1 MENTEKIPF
10 IICGKQK
17 TGEHL
22 VLEFGHKANRT
33 KIYFPEI
40 TDSDIHQ
47 ISKTETEPLHELKIN
62 EIIDFYS
69 KVGRLWGSEDY
80 EKREKLVDL
89 TSRVTGYSKEMVEM
103 GMQQICGILTKEYL
117 EATLQADLGDKCLMD
132 EWVTR
137 SESSVHCQPRGKM
150 LHILAGNVPAVA
162 ITSILRGSL
171 TKNAN
176 IIKMSDRDVITAS
189 YFAQSFQDVDAEH
202 PITKTTSV
210 LYWPH
215 TNHEIFNKIICF
227 VNSVS
232 VWGGYDAIH
241 DTRKSVPPGV
251 ELLEFGPRRGI
262 HLIGKEASQNLDKAA
277 KNAAHDLTLFDQE
290 ACFSPQIAFVEGD
303 AKRYAESLAK
313 SLEEENARLPK
324 GYSDPKFHANITNAR
339 MYSKFRGHT
348 VHSSAKT
355 EWTIIVAEKM
365 EDFPT
370 HPLGRTIF
378 IIPVKDLAESLN
390 HIGPETQVVAIEPF
404 SRAAELKEAL
414 TLKGVDR
421 ITHLGKMGYF
431 AVGSPHE
438 GMYPLSRMVRWVKTR
453 Q

>member
-1 MENTEKIPF
+1 MERMEKVPF
-10 IICGKQK
+10 IICGRQK
-17 TGEHL
+17 TGENIA
-22 VLEFGHKANRT
+22 LEFGHKDNRT
-33 KIYFPEI
+33 KISLPEI

-47 ISKTETEPLHELKIN
+47 IGKTDTEFLHKLSIN
-62 EIIDFYS
+62 DIISFYS
-69 KVGRLWGSEDY
+69 KVGELWGSPQY
-80 EKREKLVDL
+80 EKREELVDL
-89 TSRVTGYSKEMVEM
+89 TSRVTGYSKEMVEL
-103 GMQQICGILTKEYL
+103 GMKQICGILTKEYL
-117 EATLQADLGDKCLMD
+117 EATLQSDLGDKRLMD

-137 SESSVHCQPRGKM
+137 AESVVHCQPRGKM

-162 ITSILRGSL
+162 ITSIVGGGL

-189 YFAQSFQDVDAEH
+189 YFAQSFHDVDPEH
-202 PITKTTSV
+202 PVTKTTSV

-215 TNHEIFNKIICF
+215 TNHEIFGKIISL
-227 VNSVS
+227 VNAVS

-241 DTRKSVPPGV
+241 ETRKNTPQGV
-251 ELLEFGPRRGI
+251 ELLEFGPRRGVQ
-262 HLIGKEASQNLDKAA
+262 LIGKDAFHDLEKAT

-303 AKRYAESLAK
+303 AERYAESLAK

-339 MYSKFRGHT
+339 IYSKFRGHK
-348 VHSSAKT
+348 VHTSAKA
-355 EWTIIVAEKM
+355 EWTIILASKM

-378 IIPVKDLAESLN
+378 IIPVKDLAESIE
-390 HIGPETQVVAIEPF
+390 HIGPETQVVAIEPY
-404 SRAAELKEAL
+404 SRATDLKERL
-414 TLKGVDR
+414 TVKGVDR
-421 ITHLGKMGYF
+421 ITRLGKMGYF
-431 AVGSPHE
+431 ALGSPQE
-438 GMYPLSRMVRWVKTR
+438 GMYPLSRMVRWVKMR